1 MSQPVPLHIKTISEY
16 HRILRLPK
24 PLHSLVSLIRFEDM
38 PYHPDQAPRSIVHN
52 FYSIAL
58 KKSFHARLKYGQQE
72 VDFDEGILLF
82 MAPMQVLSIKGPF
95 ETVSSHQGWLLLIHP
110 DLFWNTHLAK
120 KIRQY
125 EYFEYKANEA
135 LHVSDAEEH
144 LLIGIMQNI
153 AREYEARTDIFS
165 HDVIIAQLE
174 LLFTYAERFY
184 QRQFMTRKVSN
195 HQIIGRME
203 ELLNDYFKGDD
214 LQSKGM
220 PSVSYFAD
228 ALHLSPNYLS
238 RLLKTLTGQSTKDL
252 IINKVVD
259 IAKEKLS
266 TTDLTINEIA
276 YALGFDHPQAFS
288 KMFKSKANLSPVS
301 FRRSFN

>member
-1 MSQPVPLHIKTISEY
+1 MSQSAPLHIKTISEY
-16 HRILRLPK
+16 HRILGLPK

-38 PYHPDQAPRSIVHN
+38 PYNLDQAPRSIVHN

-82 MAPMQVLSIKGPF
+82 MAPMQVLSIEGPF
-95 ETVSSHQGWLLLIHP
+95 ETVASHQGWLLLIHL
-110 DLFWNTHLAK
+110 DLLWNTHLAK

-125 EYFEYKANEA
+125 EYFDYKANEA

-165 HDVIIAQLE
+165 QDVIIAQLE

-184 QRQFMTRKVSN
+184 QRQFITRKLSN
-195 HQIIGRME
+195 HQIISRME
-203 ELLNDYFKGDD
+203 ELLNDYFKGDE

-220 PSVSYFAD
+220 PSVNYFAD

-252 IINKVVD
+252 IISKVVD

-266 TTDLTINEIA
+266 TTDLSINEIA

-288 KMFKSKANLSPVS
+288 KMFKSKANLSPGS